1 MATYFS
7 CSQYLNLHYI
17 KNESELEKIYLIDGE
32 GIVAGRIPAT
42 YSEKLESVYTYLRSI
57 GTLEEEVEKIRYHI
71 EENSL
76 DFREI
81 YTYLEKERGMEDI
94 SLELERKYSEKKG
107 Q

>member
-1 MATYFS
+1 M
-7 CSQYLNLHYI
+7 
-17 KNESELEKIYLIDGE
+17 
-32 GIVAGRIPAT
+32 
-42 YSEKLESVYTYLRSI
+42 
-57 GTLEEEVEKIRYHI
+57 EKIRYHI

-81 YTYLEKERGMEDI
+81 YTYLEKERGMEGI